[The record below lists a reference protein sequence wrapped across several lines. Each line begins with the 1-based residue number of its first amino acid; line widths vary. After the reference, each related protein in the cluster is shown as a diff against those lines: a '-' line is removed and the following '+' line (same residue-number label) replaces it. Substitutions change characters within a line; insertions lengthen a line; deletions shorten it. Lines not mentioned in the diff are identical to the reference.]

1 MEAMGVV
8 GLDNSLGG
16 FAGGGFGGA
25 GCEENEGLLD
35 GTPFLGGGPFGG
47 AAFFGG
53 GPLGGP
59 CIVGEPLVGTFIF
72 GGAEGGSRGG
82 GGFSILAFF
91 AGRDSDNSLLES
103 SSL

>member
-1 MEAMGVV
+1 MLLCSIDVDLGGGGLDASMEAMGVV

-47 AAFFGG
+47 AAFLGG
-53 GPLGGP
+53 GPLGG
-59 CIVGEPLVGTFIF
+59 
-72 GGAEGGSRGG
+72 
-82 GGFSILAFF
+82 GGFSVLAFF

>member
-1 MEAMGVV
+1 MEALGV
-8 GLDNSLGG
+8 GGFDNSLGG

-47 AAFFGG
+47 AAFLGG
-53 GPLGGP
+53 GPLGG
-59 CIVGEPLVGTFIF
+59 
-72 GGAEGGSRGG
+72 
-82 GGFSILAFF
+82 GGFSVLAFF